1 MTPTPVT
8 VLVFARA
15 RDFRSIAPLYLGKPI
30 DIRGYTTVTLFG
42 TGIALC
48 LEGGEH
54 AYQTIYHEFAHLPL
68 SNAFPHQPLWLEE
81 GPFRRHRYGPPGA
94 S

>member
-15 RDFRSIAPLYLGKPI
+15 RDFRSIAPLYQGKPI

-54 AYQTIYHEFAHLPL
+54 AYQTIYHEFAHLL
-68 SNAFPHQPLWLEE
+68 HSNAFPHQPLWLEE